1 MWLRSREIPYIE
13 ERLTRWRE
21 KTSNVFSE
29 SGDSSPNEHTNN
41 VLTDRE
47 RDEVLY
53 KLFNRYTLDSSFLYK
68 WKWAE
73 LYEKISTDKSY
84 PFIEIEKKILSK
96 LRWNPKFWAILKKT
110 ECITDVW
117 AWDWWKAV
125 ALLWDTWWWW
135 TYVPEDYSFDMLKIA
150 AENVKKWAPWID
162 LWSLNVLTNGKHL
175 PGKIGNNMYLFL
187 WGTICNMLDHDIL
200 SELRNMDNNSLV
212 SWNYILLS
220 FFTAPNTQEEI
231 DDLIK
236 IYNSEANKR
245 FHENWM
251 EMLWLSKDLFEFDTV
266 YEKDDPNQTV
276 WPFPWKIKWVIRAKK
291 DNIVIRSSS
300 WREIAKV
307 NKWDEFTLHFSRR
320 FTQEW
325 IEKLLKE
332 SWCKEIF
339 TESENWD
346 SIMLLKKKPWR
357 LQTLKN
363 ACKKVLIWAL
373 ITWWLWWIIHNEAQN
388 QKKEDIW
395 KARTEWKS
403 RQDTETNW
411 DSEKILYY
419 YETNELVNAL
429 QLDNIKNKDV
439 IIKIFNKYVSKNK
452 TDWVTTFQLIQW
464 FWKEYW
470 DLLID
475 NFGVRHYPYDYISQG
490 VIENTKNLWEELS
503 YIANSAGKN
512 QIRSTRHYLDYW
524 KSEAFHRGRPF
535 EYFDWSQKYILVKVK
550 IDVWWCESRVYF
562 ASKEINEW
570 HGSYYKDFTTQMVN
584 NITDKSWLDSEI
596 VSNTEKLQDSYEIT
610 IPNLVFT
617 GNSLCIQNQ
626 DKNKIVRMSALNEVY
641 IKPHAVCIWNW
652 KIYYII
658 NVETESWGKIWLASE
673 TLAWEYTTTTFN
685 TISGEFS
692 TARSLL

>member
-373 ITWWLWWIIHNEAQN
+373 ITWSLWEIIHNEAQN

-403 RQDTETNW
+403 RQDIETNW
-411 DSEKILYY
+411 DTEKILYY

-596 VSNTEKLQDSYEIT
+596 VSNTEKLQDSYEIA